1 MTIDDMNVDSAFQI
15 GKSHRICQDY
25 AESGLHMMHQPP
37 GARAAYA
44 IISDGCSSSPQTDFG
59 ARILTRIYS
68 KHPDWMYRKYEGFE
82 DHAAHVE
89 RYTKGLQ
96 LDALSMDATLVAGAV
111 FGDTYRVYVA
121 GDGVVALVYADHIR
135 VSVVSYPSNAPF
147 YLNYHLDENR
157 KKAYK
162 AKWPLLRNCL
172 SYDILPNGEINF
184 DTISD
189 ETSED
194 ESVLYQEG
202 STEGLQALCLM
213 SDGVESFYRM
223 LLQGATKVQ
232 DFIPLKEVLPKLL
245 GFKGYQGEF
254 VQRRMQRFS
263 KDCRNLDWE
272 HSDDLSLAVIAINK
286 DLT

>member
-15 GKSHRICQDY
+15 GKSHRVCQDY
-25 AESGLHMMHQPP
+25 AESGLHTMYQPP

-44 IISDGCSSSPQTDFG
+44 IVSDGCSSSPQTDFG

-68 KHPDWMYRKYEGFE
+68 KHPDWMYRKYEFFE
-82 DHAAHVE
+82 DHAAHLE

-96 LDALSMDATLVAGAV
+96 LDATSMDATLVAGAV

-121 GDGVVALVYADHIR
+121 GDGVVARVYADRIS
-135 VSVVSYPSNAPF
+135 VTVVSYPSNAPL

-157 KKAYK
+157 KKAYR
-162 AKWPLLRNCL
+162 AKFGTKRNCL
-172 SYDILPNGEINF
+172 SYDILSNGEVNF
-184 DTISD
+184 ESVYEE
-189 ETSED
+189 ETED
-194 ESVLYQEG
+194 ESVWYQEG
-202 STEGLQALCLM
+202 STAGLQALCLM

-223 LLQGATKVQ
+223 VLQGATKVQ

-263 KDCRNLDWE
+263 KDCHNLEWE

-286 DLT
+286 EV